1 MIKQPVLLITL
12 LLLSLS
18 VLPSC
23 TIFGSDESDVGA
35 EDYYEGEDGD
45 EGTEEGISVEVREE
59 EEGEAAD
66 EVIRDAE
73 EDVYYIDE
81 EDEDIFEDGIVVE
94 EEPDSDEESEVA
106 EGEDEEYADD
116 EDAAAGFFSSED
128 SGKPKQAPGKQNLS
142 APKKWISYKKIKTQ
156 PYNQAGFLVNAVY
169 VARKGDD
176 IQSISNKIF
185 GVDQVDQLQAINL
198 FLKRRGVKVGDK
210 IYYQSPN
217 RPQDSSQLLFYF
229 EDKGIPPQYHQ
240 AQAGENIRQIASQLL
255 GDSNSWKEIW
265 ATNPDLQS
273 KGVLNQS
280 VTFKYWP
287 EGADVNNQ
295 LPPPEPEPEPSVPP
309 SDENNMNAE
318 EGTETPLPPDPLE
331 EEPAALPE
339 QPPQAGAPEG
349 EKIGDKLLSE
359 IDVVLAIILA
369 LGTIFCAIIIVR
381 KRNKRKEFDYTATN
395 FKIDED

>member
-1 MIKQPVLLITL
+1 MIKQLVLLITL
-12 LLLSLS
+12 LLLFFS

-23 TIFGSDESDVGA
+23 TIFGSDESYEGA

-45 EGTEEGISVEVREE
+45 ESAEEGISVEVREE
-59 EEGEAAD
+59 EATD

-81 EDEDIFEDGIVVE
+81 EDEDILEDDVIVE
-94 EEPDSDEESEVA
+94 EELDSDEESETE
-106 EGEDEEYADD
+106 EGEDEEYVANDEAD
-116 EDAAAGFFSSED
+116 AGFFSPEGSD
-128 SGKPKQAPGKQNLS
+128 KSKQTSSRQNIS
-142 APKKWISYKKIKTQ
+142 APKKWISYKKIKAQ
-156 PYNQAGFLVNAVY
+156 PYNQAGFLINAVY
-169 VARKGDD
+169 IARKGDD
-176 IQSISNKIF
+176 IQSVSNKIF
-185 GVDQVDQLQAINL
+185 GVDQVDQLHAINL
-198 FLKRRGVKVGDK
+198 FLKKRGVKVGDK

-273 KGVLNQS
+273 KGVLNQP

-295 LPPPEPEPEPSVPP
+295 PPPPEPEPEPSVP
-309 SDENNMNAE
+309 SSGENNMNAE
-318 EGTETPLPPDPLE
+318 EGLETPLPPDPLE

-339 QPPQAGAPEG
+339 QPPQVDPTEN
-349 EKIGDKLLSE
+349 EKISNKLLSE
-359 IDVVLAIILA
+359 IDIILAIILA
-369 LGTIFCAIIIVR
+369 LGTIFCAIVIVR

>member
-1 MIKQPVLLITL
+1 MIKQLVLFITL

-23 TIFGSDESDVGA
+23 TIFGSDETDVGA
-35 EDYYEGEDGD
+35 EDYYEGEG
-45 EGTEEGISVEVREE
+45 EEGSAEEGVSVALKEG
-59 EEGEAAD
+59 EGEAA
-66 EVIRDAE
+66 EKVIRDAE

-81 EDEDIFEDGIVVE
+81 EDEDIIEDDIVVE
-94 EEPDSDEESEVA
+94 EESDSDEEGEV
-106 EGEDEEYADD
+106 EGGESEEYVATDEAD
-116 EDAAAGFFSSED
+116 AGFFSSEG
-128 SGKPKQAPGKQNLS
+128 SGPSQQEAPGKQNLS
-142 APKKWISYKKIKTQ
+142 APKKWVSYKKIKTQ

-169 VARKGDD
+169 IARKGDD

-185 GVDQVDQLQAINL
+185 GSDQVDQLQAINL

-217 RPQDSSQLLFYF
+217 RPQDSGQLLFYF

-255 GDSNSWKEIW
+255 GDVNSWKEVW

-287 EGADVNNQ
+287 EGIDSNVTHQ
-295 LPPPEPEPEPSVPP
+295 PVPELEPEPPVPSPE
-309 SDENNMNAE
+309 ENNITAGE
-318 EGTETPLPPDPLE
+318 EEPETPLPPDPSE
-331 EEPAALPE
+331 EEMAVSE
-339 QPPQAGAPEG
+339 QPTQDPSEG
-349 EKIGDKLLSE
+349 KKIGGKLLSE
-359 IDVVLAIILA
+359 IDIILAIILA
-369 LGTIFCAIIIVR
+369 LGTIFCAIIIVK

>member
-1 MIKQPVLLITL
+1 MIKQLVLFITL
-12 LLLSLS
+12 FLLSLS
-18 VLPSC
+18 ILPSC

-35 EDYYEGEDGD
+35 EDYYEGE
-45 EGTEEGISVEVREE
+45 EGEGAEEGVSVKVREE
-59 EEGEAAD
+59 EEASD

-73 EDVYYIDE
+73 KDVYYIDE
-81 EDEDIFEDGIVVE
+81 EDEDIFEDGVMVE
-94 EEPDSDEESEVA
+94 ESASDDTGEEA
-106 EGEDEEYADD
+106 DDGGEGEEYADEGD
-116 EDAAAGFFSSED
+116 IGFFPPED
-128 SGKPKQAPGKQNLS
+128 SGKSKQASSVKQDLS
-142 APKKWISYKKIKTQ
+142 APKKWISYKKLKTQ

-169 VARKGDD
+169 IARKGDD
-176 IQSISNKIF
+176 IQSVSNKIF
-185 GVDQVDQLQAINL
+185 GVDQVDQLHAINL
-198 FLKRRGVKVGDK
+198 FLKKRGIKVGDK

-217 RPQDSSQLLFYF
+217 RPQDSGQLLFYF

-287 EGADVNNQ
+287 EGADSNVNNQ
-295 LPPPEPEPEPSVPP
+295 LVPEPDPSVPP
-309 SDENNMNAE
+309 SPGENNMNAE
-318 EGTETPLPPDPLE
+318 EGELKTPLPPDPSE
-331 EEPAALPE
+331 EEPAVLPE
-339 QPPQAGAPEG
+339 QPSQADTPES

-359 IDVVLAIILA
+359 IDIILAIILA